1 MMKELQAIIEQAKR
15 TEYSYWKIDLA
26 NAHAKSPLTNKQIYE
41 LNDELATNVKKLEE
55 MKMAFLEK
63 YNRLN

>member
-26 NAHAKSPLTNKQIYE
+26 NAKSPLTDKQIYE
-41 LNDELATNVKKLEE
+41 LNGELATNVKKLEE

-63 YNRLN
+63 YNRPN

>member
-1 MMKELQAIIEQAKR
+1 MKELQAIIEQAKR

-26 NAHAKSPLTNKQIYE
+26 NAKLPLTNKQIYE
-41 LNDELATNVKKLEE
+41 LEGELATNVKKLEE